1 MARRAELIAAFVR
14 HGELRVRRILDAGCG
29 LGLMRAPLLERLP
42 GARYTG
48 LEASPYLC
56 ERYGWEQG
64 SLATW
69 TKPDSFELVI
79 CYDVLQYLD
88 ARDASA
94 AIRGLGRL
102 CSGVLHFGALTL
114 EDWRRVLRSTA
125 DRPRGSPAFGRLVPV
140 TSPAGLREC
149 RLRHVRPTERSPA
162 SLGAGAAAP
171 AADPPGSEDEV
182 RPRHRP
188 ARLIPRSPR
197 GAARDGTIGIFPAR
211 PVSPHA
217 RSLPAVVTRRITD
230 AHAHSVQFD
239 TQVRGRRRVPAGRGP
254 AAPRFARQRDRKR
267 AHGAAGDSA
276 SGPGSRA
283 DRTSTQLPRRAA
295 AVCHRPP
302 GGRARTANTGWRLSP
317 GSGPGT
323 RGAVH

>member
-1 MARRAELIAAFVR
+1 
-14 HGELRVRRILDAGCG
+14 
-29 LGLMRAPLLERLP
+29 MRAPLRSGLR

-69 TKPDSFELVI
+69 TKPPPFDLVI

-102 CSGVLHFGALTL
+102 CSGVLHRRADARRLA
-114 EDWRRVLRSTA
+114 RVLRSTA

-149 RLRHVRPTERSPA
+149 RLRHVRPAERSPA

-188 ARLIPRSPR
+188 ARLILGRPGASR
-197 GAARDGTIGIFPAR
+197 GTVQSASSCSSGLPSCTVPAM
-211 PVSPHA
+211 
-217 RSLPAVVTRRITD
+217 VTRRITD

-239 TQVRGRRRVPAGRGP
+239 PCVGDDEYLQAVDRRRLDLPANVTASERM
-254 AAPRFARQRDRKR
+254 APLVIP
-267 AHGAAGDSA
+267 A
-276 SGPGSRA
+276 SGPGCRA
-283 DRTSTQLPRRAA
+283 ARTSTQLPGRAA

-317 GSGPGT
+317 VWAGA